1 MNMGKKTS
9 ILIETNNLNCRTK
22 YNLNI
27 ILNSNRRRV
36 IIKGIVYN
44 AKKHPSIGAAIEVTQ
59 INYKSNTK
67 EILGYSYTNN
77 KGEYLFA
84 MEILPHTVYE
94 FAIYSPLNI

>member
-1 MNMGKKTS
+1 MNVCKKTS
-9 ILIETNNLNCRTK
+9 ILIKTNNLSCGAK
-22 YNLNI
+22 YDLNI
-27 ILNSNRRRV
+27 ILKLNRTV

-44 AKKHPSIGAAIEVTQ
+44 SKKKPSIGAAIEVIQ
-59 INYKSNTK
+59 INSKSNTK

-84 MEILPHTVYE
+84 MEILPYMVYE